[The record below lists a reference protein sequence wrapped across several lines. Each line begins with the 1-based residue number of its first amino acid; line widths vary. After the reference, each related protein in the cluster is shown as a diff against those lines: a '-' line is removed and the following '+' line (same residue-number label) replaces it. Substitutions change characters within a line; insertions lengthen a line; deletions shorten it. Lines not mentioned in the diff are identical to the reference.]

1 MVAYFLQVNV
11 CWLLFYGA
19 YYALLSKETFFR
31 LNRLWLIV
39 SLLCGLALPFVADY
53 FAVKVVPTELFVM
66 TLEPFVV
73 TATTFQHDLVSDTEG
88 VALRCLAM
96 GYMLGVAVLTARF
109 LAGLFLIFK
118 LFLQSKREKKDGF
131 LLVFTEGGIP
141 PFSFFRFIFINPNE
155 FDSVD
160 FQQIMQ
166 HEQAHV
172 RQRHSF
178 DVVFMEVL
186 NIVFWC
192 SPLVYFYKESLRNV
206 HEYLADE
213 AVLRT
218 NTTPQYGRLLLRQQQ
233 SGVALSLTSNISNHF
248 FSQLKKRIL
257 MMTRNK
263 SKRTALIKYALAAPI
278 FLILT
283 AALAS
288 PKLPILAKT
297 EVLSDKVVKAIDK
310 LEKEESENKIVGDNS
325 LLANI
330 MDLVTPSSPSL
341 AAAKNNIDT
350 MPKIK
355 EGETIVYVGNY
366 KTGGIIKVSELQ
378 KIDKVN
384 AFMMVNGKLE
394 EGIVQSYVVV
404 RVSRGEDPQQA
415 NVIGSHIS
423 EPLKGLIE
431 KARGGDQFQ
440 FFQIKG
446 RWTGEAEV
454 RNFGSMS
461 FLVKDDVSSS
471 VNNID
476 PNDIKSVNVNKD
488 EVNGNSV
495 TIEMKDGTIRVL
507 KGEELKQWEKYNEGD
522 RVRIFSNKQ
531 PIYTIVDENPEFPQG
546 QAALFKW
553 LGSNIQY
560 PKEARDNKI
569 EGTVYVGF
577 VVNQDGAISD
587 VVVKRG
593 IGGGCNQEA
602 VRVISAMPNW
612 KPGKLKGQFVRVAY
626 TLPIKFKIDQNNTN
640 IEPKTQQQSN
650 VEAEKNTNDQI
661 YTIVDQN
668 PEFPQGQAALFKWL
682 GENIKYPVTAREAGG
697 AGIVYVGFVVETDGS
712 ITNINIKRDV
722 PVVVYDTVT
731 VVEVNGIK
739 GNKIVQKMDYSL
751 GREAVRVISA
761 MPKWKPGKSKGVP
774 VRVAYTLPIKFKLE

>member
-1 MVAYFLQVNV
+1 
-11 CWLLFYGA
+11 
-19 YYALLSKETFFR
+19 
-31 LNRLWLIV
+31 
-39 SLLCGLALPFVADY
+39 
-53 FAVKVVPTELFVM
+53 
-66 TLEPFVV
+66 
-73 TATTFQHDLVSDTEG
+73 
-88 VALRCLAM
+88 
-96 GYMLGVAVLTARF
+96 
-109 LAGLFLIFK
+109 
-118 LFLQSKREKKDGF
+118 
-131 LLVFTEGGIP
+131 
-141 PFSFFRFIFINPNE
+141 
-155 FDSVD
+155 
-160 FQQIMQ
+160 
-166 HEQAHV
+166 
-172 RQRHSF
+172 
-178 DVVFMEVL
+178 
-186 NIVFWC
+186 
-192 SPLVYFYKESLRNV
+192 
-206 HEYLADE
+206 
-213 AVLRT
+213 
-218 NTTPQYGRLLLRQQQ
+218 
-233 SGVALSLTSNISNHF
+233 
-248 FSQLKKRIL
+248 
-257 MMTRNK
+257 
-263 SKRTALIKYALAAPI
+263 
-278 FLILT
+278 
-283 AALAS
+283 
-288 PKLPILAKT
+288 
-297 EVLSDKVVKAIDK
+297 
-310 LEKEESENKIVGDNS
+310 
-325 LLANI
+325 
-330 MDLVTPSSPSL
+330 
-341 AAAKNNIDT
+341 
-350 MPKIK
+350 
-355 EGETIVYVGNY
+355 
-366 KTGGIIKVSELQ
+366 
-378 KIDKVN
+378 
-384 AFMMVNGKLE
+384 MMVNGKLE
-394 EGIVQSYVVV
+394 EGIIQSYVVI
-404 RVSRGEDPQQA
+404 RIPRGEDPQQV
-415 NVIGSHIS
+415 NVTGSHIS
-423 EPLKGLIE
+423 ETLKKLIE
-431 KARGGDQFQ
+431 VARGGDQFH

-454 RNFGSMS
+454 RDFGSMS

-531 PIYTIVDENPEFPQG
+531 PIYTIVDENPEFSQG

-640 IEPKTQQQSN
+640 IESKTQQQSN
-650 VEAEKNTNDQI
+650 VEAEKNANDQI

-682 GENIKYPVTAREAGG
+682 GENIKYPVIARRAGG
-697 AGIVYVGFVVETDGS
+697 QGTVYVGFVVEVDGS
-712 ITNINIKRDV
+712 ITNVNIKRDA
-722 PVVVYDTVT
+722 PVILRDTIT
-731 VVEVNGIK
+731 ITELNGIK
-739 GNKIVQKMDYSL
+739 GNKIVERTDYSL